1 MQNNKGDIMVSPKSL
16 SRNYY
21 KSSLVK
27 GEIKVLTAKQL
38 ADILQMSEQVIYR
51 LSRVGEIPSLKIG
64 KKTIR
69 FELDKVRKALRTAK
83 AIPKKNKKVPTREK
97 ISDFQYITLD
107 ELRKGKVKLTP
118 PKNLKL
124 ERFKIK
130 VPKGVD
136 ITAVAYE
143 RDKY

>member
-1 MQNNKGDIMVSPKSL
+1 M
-16 SRNYY
+16 
-21 KSSLVK
+21 
-27 GEIKVLTAKQL
+27 LTAKQL
-38 ADILQMSEQVIYR
+38 ADILQMSEQVVYR
-51 LSRVGEIPSLKIG
+51 LSRTGEIPSLKIG

-69 FELDKVRKALRTAK
+69 FELDKVIKALTTTK
-83 AIPKKNKKVPTREK
+83 AIPKRNKEALTREK

-107 ELRKGKVKLTP
+107 EFRKGKVKLTP
-118 PKNLKL
+118 PENLKL

-130 VPKGVD
+130 VSKGVD

>member
-1 MQNNKGDIMVSPKSL
+1 MVSPKSL

-27 GEIKVLTAKQL
+27 GESKMLTAKQL

-51 LSRVGEIPSLKIG
+51 LSRTGEIPSLKIG

-69 FELDKVRKALRTAK
+69 FELDKVIKALTTTK
-83 AIPKKNKKVPTREK
+83 AIPKRNKETLIREK

-107 ELRKGKVKLTP
+107 EFRKGKVKLTP
-118 PKNLKL
+118 PENLKL

>member
-1 MQNNKGDIMVSPKSL
+1 MVSPKSL

-27 GEIKVLTAKQL
+27 GETKMLTAKQL

-69 FELDKVRKALRTAK
+69 FELDKVRKALGTAK
-83 AIPKKNKKVPTREK
+83 AIPEKSKENPTREK

-118 PKNLKL
+118 PPKNLKL

-130 VPKGVD
+130 VPKDVD